1 MSELSWDWPEIAV
14 VLVQKLAPDGVVV
27 TRQDLGALPIDRVLV
42 QERLSDRITFRW
54 MRPEDA
60 KAHAKRLKEKTG
72 EKAGLLQLQ
81 GRWQKLA
88 CVLLWKLAKDGC
100 VLMRYDRDAV
110 PADKVLLAHGHKED
124 IEYRFVLRT
133 EAARIQ
139 KFERDNE
146 GKLVLEAVT

>member
-1 MSELSWDWPEIAV
+1 MSELAWDWPEIAV

-27 TRQDLGALPIDRVLV
+27 TRKDLGALPFDRVLV

-60 KAHAKRLKEKTG
+60 KAHTKRLKEKTG

-88 CVLLWKLAKDGC
+88 CVLLWKLARDGC
-100 VLMRYDRDAV
+100 VLMAYDRDAV
-110 PADKVLLAHGHKED
+110 PADKVLMAHGHKD
-124 IEYRFVLRT
+124 DLEYRFVPRD

-146 GKLVLEAVT
+146 GKLVLEAV